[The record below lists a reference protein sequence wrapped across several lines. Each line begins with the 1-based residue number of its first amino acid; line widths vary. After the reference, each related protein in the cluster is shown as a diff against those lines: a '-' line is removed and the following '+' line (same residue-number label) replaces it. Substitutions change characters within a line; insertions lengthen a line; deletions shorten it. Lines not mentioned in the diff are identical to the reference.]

1 VNASIHARVAAARA
15 TLRQAGIPD
24 VEADLDAR
32 LIAQWLLGWDSAQF
46 FTSAA
51 EEPRPTFQARYDALI
66 ARRAAREP
74 MAYLFGGRE
83 FWGLMFEVTP
93 GILIPRPET
102 EIIVE
107 AALQLFP
114 DTSAALQIADIG
126 TGSGCL
132 AITLAKERPA
142 ARVAATDISAVAVFR
157 VAQQNARRH
166 DVESRVVFAYGDLL
180 PERLGPT
187 FEYFFDLIVSNPPY
201 VPEGDRATLQ
211 PEVRD
216 YEPAEAL
223 FAGPDGLDVIRR
235 LIPAAAKRLKP
246 GGYLVFEI
254 GVGQDRAVTG
264 LISATPGLRMLGL
277 RNDLQGIPR
286 TVVAQRI

>member
-1 VNASIHARVAAARA
+1 VNASIHARVAAARE
-15 TLRQAGIPD
+15 TLRQAGILD

-51 EEPRPTFQARYDALI
+51 EEPPPTFQNRYDALI

-93 GILIPRPET
+93 GVLIPRPET
-102 EIIVE
+102 ELIVE
-107 AALQLFP
+107 TALQLFP
-114 DTSAALQIADIG
+114 DTGAALQIADIG

-142 ARVAATDISAVAVFR
+142 ARVVASDISAAGFR
-157 VAQQNARRH
+157 VAQQNASRH

-187 FEYFFDLIVSNPPY
+187 FERFDLIVSNPPY

-235 LIPAAAKRLKP
+235 LIPAAAQRLKP

-254 GVGQDRAVTG
+254 GAGQDRNVTE
-264 LISATPGLRMLGL
+264 LISGSPGLRMLGL

>member
-1 VNASIHARVAAARA
+1 MNASIHTRVAAARE

-24 VEADLDAR
+24 AEADLDAR
-32 LIAQWLLGWDSAQF
+32 LMAQWLLGWDSTRF
-46 FTSAA
+46 FTSGD
-51 EEPRPTFQARYDALI
+51 EEPRLTFQPRYDALV

-93 GILIPRPET
+93 AVLIPRPET

-114 DTSAALQIADIG
+114 DITAPLEIADVG

-132 AITLAKERPA
+132 AVALARERPA
-142 ARVAATDISAVAVFR
+142 ARVIATDVSTKGFL
-157 VAQQNARRH
+157 VAQQNASRH
-166 DVESRVVFAYGDLL
+166 GVEDRVAFAFGDLL
-180 PERLGPT
+180 PETIGQPVDR
-187 FEYFFDLIVSNPPY
+187 FDLIVSNPPY

-216 YEPAEAL
+216 YEPAVAL
-223 FAGPDGLDVIRR
+223 FAGPDGLNVIRR
-235 LIPAAAKRLKP
+235 LVPAAAPRLKTS
-246 GGYLVFEI
+246 GYLIFEI
-254 GVGQDRAVTG
+254 GYGQDNAVTQ
-264 LISATPGLRMLGL
+264 LISATPGLKMVGL

-286 TVVAQRI
+286 TVVVQRT

>member
-1 VNASIHARVAAARA
+1 VNASIHARVAAARE

-51 EEPRPTFQARYDALI
+51 EEPRPAFQARYDALI

-74 MAYLFGGRE
+74 IAYLFGGRE

-93 GILIPRPET
+93 DVLIPRPET

-107 AALQLFP
+107 TALQLFP
-114 DTSAALQIADIG
+114 DTRTALQIADVG

-132 AITLAKERPA
+132 AVTLAKERPA
-142 ARVAATDISAVAVFR
+142 ARVVATDISVAGFL
-157 VAQQNARRH
+157 VAGNNASRH
-166 DVESRVVFAYGDLL
+166 GVDSRVVFAIGDLL
-180 PERLGPT
+180 PEWLGPT
-187 FEYFFDLIVSNPPY
+187 FERFDLIVSNPPY
-201 VPEGDRATLQ
+201 VPEGVRPTLQ

-235 LIPAAAKRLKP
+235 LIPAAAQRLKP

-254 GVGQDRAVTG
+254 GVGQDRTVTG
-264 LISATPGLRMLGL
+264 LISATPSLRMLDL